1 MCSKREECAHIE
13 VDIFQIMALLYRRL
27 YLECLI
33 SLILCHVRSK
43 REKSTSNELSSVFTN
58 NSDLKIDLGEFLSFS
73 YAVNH
78 LSYNC
83 GARNH

>member
-1 MCSKREECAHIE
+1 MFAHISSERE
-13 VDIFQIMALLYRRL
+13 VDIFQIMALLCRRL

-33 SLILCHVRSK
+33 SLILYYGKEERE

-58 NSDLKIDLGEFLSFS
+58 NGDLKIDLGEFLSLL